1 MLPNIYKKEGSNMPP
16 KAKYTREEIVNIAL
30 DLVAAHGTSALNA
43 RSLGAAL
50 GTSTR
55 PVFTAFK
62 SMGELLEEVRTA
74 AMERFNEYVN
84 TNVIQPPFKNVGM
97 KMVRFAA
104 EQPKLFQLLYMSENE
119 NTRGF
124 DGVFDELGENSG
136 KCIEYIMRDYVMNHE
151 DAMKLFRS
159 VWLYTFG
166 IGVMIASKVCQFD
179 ENEVSDM
186 LSNQFLAVIRF
197 IKSGSPANP
206 MIGNPD

>member
-1 MLPNIYKKEGSNMPP
+1 MPP

-119 NTRGF
+119 NTR
-124 DGVFDELGENSG
+124 
-136 KCIEYIMRDYVMNHE
+136 
-151 DAMKLFRS
+151 
-159 VWLYTFG
+159 
-166 IGVMIASKVCQFD
+166 
-179 ENEVSDM
+179 
-186 LSNQFLAVIRF
+186 
-197 IKSGSPANP
+197 
-206 MIGNPD
+206 

>member
-1 MLPNIYKKEGSNMPP
+1 
-16 KAKYTREEIVNIAL
+16 
-30 DLVAAHGTSALNA
+30 
-43 RSLGAAL
+43 
-50 GTSTR
+50 
-55 PVFTAFK
+55 
-62 SMGELLEEVRTA
+62 
-74 AMERFNEYVN
+74 
-84 TNVIQPPFKNVGM
+84 
-97 KMVRFAA
+97 
-104 EQPKLFQLLYMSENE
+104 
-119 NTRGF
+119 
-124 DGVFDELGENSG
+124 
-136 KCIEYIMRDYVMNHE
+136 MRDYVMNHE